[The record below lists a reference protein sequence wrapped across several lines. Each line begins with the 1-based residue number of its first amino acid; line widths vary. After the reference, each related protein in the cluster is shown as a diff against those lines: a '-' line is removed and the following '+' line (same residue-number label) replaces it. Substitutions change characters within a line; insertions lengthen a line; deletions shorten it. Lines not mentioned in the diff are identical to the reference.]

1 MIKLFITNAP
11 RLCHPDGAAGYEGST
26 DYCCFKTI
34 EVNMGKVFEIDIQMR
49 FADAD
54 ILGHVN
60 NVTLIH
66 YFDLGK
72 TEFYAQVMGRRVE
85 PARDGSILVS
95 VHTDYMEQTLPG
107 DKVYVETAVE
117 KIGTKSMTF
126 FQRLINRHTG
136 AVHATCRSV
145 AVGFD
150 FERQESTELKPEW
163 REKLQEYLISIDN

>member
-1 MIKLFITNAP
+1 
-11 RLCHPDGAAGYEGST
+11 
-26 DYCCFKTI
+26 
-34 EVNMGKVFEIDIQMR
+34 MR

-54 ILGHVN
+54 LLGHVN

-72 TEFYAQVMGRRVE
+72 TEFFSQVMGRKVE
-85 PARDGSILVS
+85 LTSDGSILVS
-95 VHTDYMEQTLPG
+95 VHTEYMEQTRLG

-126 FQRLINRHTG
+126 FQRLVNRRTG

-150 FERQESTELKPEW
+150 FVRQESSEIKPEW
-163 REKLQEYLISIDN
+163 KEKLCEYLMG

>member
-1 MIKLFITNAP
+1 
-11 RLCHPDGAAGYEGST
+11 
-26 DYCCFKTI
+26 
-34 EVNMGKVFEIDIQMR
+34 MGKVFEIDIQMR

-72 TEFYAQVMGRRVE
+72 TEFYAQAMGRKVE
-85 PARDGSILVS
+85 LSSAGSILVS
-95 VHTDYMEQTLPG
+95 VHTEYLEQTRLG

-117 KIGTKSMTF
+117 KIGTKSVTF
-126 FQRLINRHTG
+126 FQRLINRRTG
-136 AVHATCRSV
+136 VIHATCRSV

-150 FERQESTELKPEW
+150 FVRQESMELKPEW
-163 REKLQEYLISIDN
+163 KEKLIEYLIN